1 MKRIFNFFRRKRLMR
16 EAKNGGFKTRI
27 LYKIDVSSNSIN
39 AKQALEFSEMLRSR
53 PSANPVTGE
62 FDFKYT
68 PVSIEKDF
76 FI

>member
-16 EAKNGGFKTRI
+16 EAKNSGFKTRM

-39 AKQALEFSEMLRSR
+39 AKQALEFSEILRSR
-53 PSANPVTGE
+53 SSVNPVTGE
-62 FDFKYT
+62 INFKF
-68 PVSIEKDF
+68 PPLKDNEAF